1 MQTFLNYQSTI
12 KLDNGEVIPY
22 ANHFLAYIRA
32 CEVLSDETLLDT
44 DKINI
49 LYKLLSKA
57 EIKDKGERV
66 QFVLKYFKLFE
77 NTEGGSEKLFDI
89 EQDRELLYGAF
100 FQAYGLN
107 LDTADITT
115 GQFLALLRSLP
126 SETRFAEVVK
136 IRGMKLPVGKGTEKQ
151 REEILRAKRSVAL
164 KGNKGNDTARAWQ
177 EFGAL
182 VKAWS
187 VKGKPQTE
195 GKQTN
200 E

>member
-1 MQTFLNYQSTI
+1 MMNFLNYPHTI
-12 KLDNGEVIPY
+12 KLDNGEEIPY
-22 ANHFLAYIRA
+22 TDHFLAYIRA
-32 CEVLSDETLLDT
+32 CEILGDETLLDK
-44 DKINI
+44 DKIDL
-49 LYKLLSKA
+49 LYRLLSKA

-66 QFVLKYFKLFE
+66 QFVLRYFKLFE
-77 NTEGGSEKLFDI
+77 NTEGSAEKLFDI
-89 EQDRELLYGAF
+89 DQDKELLYGAF

-151 REEILRAKRSVAL
+151 REEIMRAKRSVAL
-164 KGNKGNDTARAWQ
+164 KGGKTDTARAWQ

-187 VKGKPQTE
+187 VKGKPNTE